1 MIFKDLGLSS
11 TTTALFA
18 QGVYGI
24 VKVVTCLIFVFFL
37 ADSLGRRMSFMWS
50 GMVQAL
56 CMFFLGFVRLFT
68 HSHLLT
74 WRKVRSLTKAYS
86 MFGSAQILA
95 RIRVLRRP
103 ALPRLQWCT
112 SLRRRST
119 WAGDQF
125 VSWNSSDTIC

>member
-11 TTTALFA
+11 TKTALFA

-56 CMFFLGFVRLFT
+56 CMFFLGFV
-68 HSHLLT
+68 
-74 WRKVRSLTKAYS
+74 SLTIQLYAK
-86 MFGSAQILA
+86 
-95 RIRVLRRP
+95 
-103 ALPRLQWCT
+103 
-112 SLRRRST
+112 
-119 WAGDQF
+119 F
-125 VSWNSSDTIC
+125 VF